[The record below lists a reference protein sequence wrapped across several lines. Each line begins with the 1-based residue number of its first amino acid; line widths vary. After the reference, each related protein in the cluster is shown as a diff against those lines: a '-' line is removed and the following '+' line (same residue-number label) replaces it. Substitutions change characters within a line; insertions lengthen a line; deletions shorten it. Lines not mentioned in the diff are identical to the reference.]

1 MSNSNTPVIIFDNS
15 VKDRVIKALGYTKNK
30 KSELV
35 DSEGKTITSQN
46 FESISDGEF
55 AGVLIGSKIPLKNKE
70 SELVKYFI
78 RNGN

>member
-1 MSNSNTPVIIFDNS
+1 MSNSTAPVIIFDNS
-15 VKDRVIKALGYTKNK
+15 VKERIIKALGYAKNK

-46 FESISDGEF
+46 FESISDSEF

-70 SELVKYFI
+70 SELVGYFI